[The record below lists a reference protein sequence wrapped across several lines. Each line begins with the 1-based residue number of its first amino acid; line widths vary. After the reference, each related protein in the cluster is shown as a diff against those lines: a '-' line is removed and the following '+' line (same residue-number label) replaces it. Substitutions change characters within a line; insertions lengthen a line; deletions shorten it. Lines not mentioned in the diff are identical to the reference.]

1 MKKLLGIIV
10 MGLLL
15 SGCYATTH
23 ELKTRFNP
31 KDASWINDKGN
42 AHIKG
47 QAFLNTKGGT
57 VVTCAGNYVSLT
69 PKNTY
74 SSERMRVLYS
84 SIDMGY
90 LESFTFDYM
99 IITPSAP
106 VEYNSLS
113 RKTRCDAQGNF
124 KFKNV
129 LANKEYF
136 ITTSVIWGLDD
147 FAKQG
152 GYLMLK
158 VKPESNETLEVI
170 LN

>member
-1 MKKLLGIIV
+1 
-10 MGLLL
+10 
-15 SGCYATTH
+15 
-23 ELKTRFNP
+23 
-31 KDASWINDKGN
+31 
-42 AHIKG
+42 
-47 QAFLNTKGGT
+47 
-57 VVTCAGNYVSLT
+57 
-69 PKNTY
+69 
-74 SSERMRVLYS
+74 MRVLYN

-147 FAKQG
+147 YVKQG